1 MASDST
7 ASILT
12 LVNQTLE
19 LPTLPEV
26 LVRLNDVMADPDVS
40 VDRVAQVVAAD
51 PAVSANVL
59 RLVNSAYYG
68 LQVRVSTVQLAI
80 SIMGFSMIRRVALK
94 AAVLNEFGKKGR
106 DVEGF
111 DARFFWRHS
120 IFAGVAGRALTRAAE
135 DLVDVDPEDGYMA
148 GLLHDIGKLILADHV
163 GSRYAEFVGRARR
176 GEGPL
181 RRLEMEELGFDH
193 ADVGSVLAIK
203 WLLPEEIAVSIRY
216 HHAPLEDPFHR
227 RLSCAIHLADHLAIS
242 SGYPSVPNV
251 AAEGLE
257 VGVYDELA
265 IPPEAVEGLLETVQ
279 DEFAAVEM
287 PW

>member
-12 LVNQTLE
+12 LVNRTLE

-26 LVRLNDVMADPDVS
+26 LVRLNEVMADPDVS
-40 VDRVAQVVAAD
+40 VEQVARVVSTD

-94 AAVLNEFGKKGR
+94 AAVLNVFGEKGR

-120 IFAGVAGRALTRAAE
+120 IFSGVAARAVTRAAQ
-135 DLVDVDPEDGYMA
+135 DVLGADPEDGYMA
-148 GLLHDIGKLILADHV
+148 GLLHDLGKLILADHV
-163 GSRYAEFVGRARR
+163 GSRYAELTRRAQK
-176 GEGPL
+176 GEGSL
-181 RRLEMEELGFDH
+181 GRLEADELGFDH

-203 WLLPEEIAVSIRY
+203 WLLPEEIGISIRY
-216 HHAPLEDPFHR
+216 HHSPLEDPFHR
-227 RLSCAIHLADHLAIS
+227 GLSCAVHLADHLAIS

-251 AAEGLE
+251 AAEELE
-257 VGVYDELA
+257 LGVYDELA
-265 IPPEAVEGLLETVQ
+265 LRPETVEGLLQSVH